1 MQGIKVMQLP
11 SWLVKC
17 LDSESKDELLFE
29 DAEVTC
35 PFLVLNHA
43 LLLLMLWT
51 ADELVLS

>member
-29 DAEVTC
+29 DAEVPC
-35 PFLVLNHA
+35 HFLVLNHA
-43 LLLLMLWT
+43 LLLLML
-51 ADELVLS
+51 

>member
-1 MQGIKVMQLP
+1 MQGIIVMQP
-11 SWLVKC
+11 SCLVKC

-43 LLLLMLWT
+43 LLLLIL
-51 ADELVLS
+51 